1 MKVFAMAA
9 SLRAASLNKKLI
21 AAAKTAAESS
31 GATVDLANF
40 RDFTM
45 PLYDGDL
52 QESDGI
58 PEAAQA
64 LAKRIEEADAVLLAS
79 PEYNY
84 SIPGVLKNAI
94 DWLSRM
100 RPNPFSGGKPLMLL
114 STSPGSVG
122 GVRGLWQ
129 TRVPLEGIGAYVC
142 PDMYYLPNG
151 HEELGEDRL
160 LDAAKQEAL
169 QGAIAN
175 FLRAAKAL
183 NNK

>member
-1 MKVFAMAA
+1 MWALCSFQLILLPLQKRSRAL
-9 SLRAASLNKKLI
+9 LRWKQ
-21 AAAKTAAESS
+21 T
-31 GATVDLANF
+31 
-40 RDFTM
+40 R
-45 PLYDGDL
+45 
-52 QESDGI
+52 
-58 PEAAQA
+58 A
-64 LAKRIEEADAVLLAS
+64 LAATLCLTGTIAS
-79 PEYNY
+79 AQGDPL
-84 SIPGVLKNAI
+84 SAI

-114 STSPGSVG
+114 STSPGSGG

-160 LDAAKQEAL
+160 RDAAKQEAL